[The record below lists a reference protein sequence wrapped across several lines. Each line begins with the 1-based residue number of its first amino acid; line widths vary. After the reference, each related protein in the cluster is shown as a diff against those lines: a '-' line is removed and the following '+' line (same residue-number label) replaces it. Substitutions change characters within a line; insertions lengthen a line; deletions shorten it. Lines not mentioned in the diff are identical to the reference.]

1 MRVLYFAKVRE
12 IIGLP
17 EENIDLPSNVQ
28 TVEDFLD
35 YLISKDNKYDL
46 ALSNKETIHIA
57 CDENHVD
64 KDFILN
70 NTKEIAIFPPVTGG

>member
-35 YLISKDNKYDL
+35 YLISKENKYDL
-46 ALSNKETIHIA
+46 ALINKEAIHIA

-64 KDFILN
+64 KDFILK

>member
-35 YLISKDNKYDL
+35 YLISKENKYDL
-46 ALSNKETIHIA
+46 ALSNKESIHIA
-57 CDENHVD
+57 CDEDHVD
-64 KDFILN
+64 KDFILK

>member
-12 IIGLP
+12 IIGLS
-17 EENIDLPSNVQ
+17 EENIDLPSNVK

-35 YLISKDNKYDL
+35 YLISKENKYDL

-64 KDFILN
+64 KDFILK

>member
-17 EENIDLPSNVQ
+17 EENINLPSNVQ

-35 YLISKDNKYDL
+35 YLISKENKYDL
-46 ALSNKETIHIA
+46 ALNNKEAIHIA
-57 CDENHVD
+57 CDEDHVD
-64 KDFILN
+64 KDFILK

>member
-12 IIGLP
+12 IIGLT

-35 YLISKDNKYDL
+35 YLISKENKYDL
-46 ALSNKETIHIA
+46 AFSNKEAIHIA
-57 CDENHVD
+57 CDEDHVLSL
-64 KDFILN
+64 IH
-70 NTKEIAIFPPVTGG
+70 I

>member
-17 EENIDLPSNVQ
+17 EENIDLPSNIK

-35 YLISKDNKYDL
+35 YLISKENKYDL
-46 ALSNKETIHIA
+46 ALNNKEAIHIA
-57 CDENHVD
+57 CDEDHVD
-64 KDFILN
+64 KDFILK